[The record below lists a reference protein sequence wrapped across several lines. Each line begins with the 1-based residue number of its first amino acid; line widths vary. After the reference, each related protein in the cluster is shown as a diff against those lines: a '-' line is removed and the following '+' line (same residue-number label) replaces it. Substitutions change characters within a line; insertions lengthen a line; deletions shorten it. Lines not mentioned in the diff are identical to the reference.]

1 MLPIFLFV
9 VARIVG
15 EWRQYASGRR
25 LLPPEAEAQFI
36 HGDQFQAR
44 AAQRAGD
51 GGAGDLLPG
60 SSGLLIAHD
69 EILVVDA
76 GEMKSQRSPRRL
88 PLPHQTGVAERS
100 ISGDDG

>member
-44 AAQRAGD
+44 AAQRASD
-51 GGAGDLLPG
+51 GGAGDLLPVG
-60 SSGLLIAHD
+60 SSLLITHD
-69 EILVVDA
+69 EVLVIDA
-76 GEMKSQRSPRRL
+76 GEAKSQGPPRRL
-88 PLPHQTGVAERS
+88 PLPHQTGVAQRS
-100 ISGDDG
+100 